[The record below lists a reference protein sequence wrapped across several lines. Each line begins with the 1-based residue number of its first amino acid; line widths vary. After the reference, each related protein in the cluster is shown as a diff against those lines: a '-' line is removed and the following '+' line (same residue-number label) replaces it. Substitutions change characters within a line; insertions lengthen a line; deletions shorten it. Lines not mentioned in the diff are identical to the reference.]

1 MNLFLYYISF
11 AIGSLA
17 ASAFLYSM
25 VIFSQSLNAIKGFS
39 GIVFFFLFLPFPL
52 FFLFTGTLLDRYS
65 KKWILIAFQSIHM
78 LVALILFLFSE
89 MFTLHS
95 QWLLLMAFA
104 NGIGMSTVLPGRM
117 AILKDLAESHRVVFH
132 TILGNLLVIVCFGL
146 SPLFVGA
153 IKESKTFQDVFLVI
167 GVMHLVSISIAVFLT
182 VKKQDSKYQNF
193 SIKDVVHFLQKDTVS
208 RQVLY
213 VTVLSML
220 ALGPIQVLLPKYLK
234 ETLSLGELARGT
246 TLVAF
251 GPGLFAGGILTILF
265 HHRERKGL
273 ILLSVL
279 FVSTFFFLGL
289 VPFSNVWITS
299 IFLFAFGITGGIIS
313 SLLPAMLQKRSDD
326 HIRGRLLSLYTVC
339 FQFTPAVSGLGSAYL
354 GDSIGIMNAFFT
366 MGIFFVI
373 LSMIGFFLYSDLRR
387 S

>member
-1 MNLFLYYISF
+1 MNLFIYYISF
-11 AIGSLA
+11 AIGTLA

-25 VIFSQSLNAIKGFS
+25 VIFSQSLDAIKGFS

-65 KKWILIAFQSIHM
+65 KKWILIAFQSIHL
-78 LVALILFLFSE
+78 LVALILYLFSE
-89 MFTLHS
+89 IFTLHS

-167 GVMHLVSISIAVFLT
+167 AVMHFVSISIAIFLT
-182 VKKQDSKYQNF
+182 VKKQDSKFQNF
-193 SIKDVVHFLQKDTVS
+193 SIRDVLHFLQKDTVS

-234 ETLSLGELARGT
+234 DTLSLGELARGT

-251 GPGLFAGGILTILF
+251 GPGLFVGGILTILF
-265 HHRERKGL
+265 HHKERKGL

-289 VPFSNVWITS
+289 VPFSNGWITS

-313 SLLPAMLQKRSDD
+313 SLLPALLQKRSDD

-373 LSMIGFFLYSDLRR
+373 LSMIGFFLYSDLRK